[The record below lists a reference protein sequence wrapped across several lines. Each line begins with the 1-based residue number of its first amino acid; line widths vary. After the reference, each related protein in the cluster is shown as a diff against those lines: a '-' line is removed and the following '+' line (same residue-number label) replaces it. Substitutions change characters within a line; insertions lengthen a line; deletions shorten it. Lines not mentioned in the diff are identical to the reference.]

1 MPSEIRSGNAMPKGG
16 ITRSGKRS
24 VKLLLIAGW
33 DTVEAFPHGQDGG
46 GSFQDRGLMAGDL
59 KM

>member
-1 MPSEIRSGNAMPKGG
+1 M
-16 ITRSGKRS
+16 
-24 VKLLLIAGW
+24 KLLLIAGW
-33 DTVEAFPHGQDGG
+33 DTVETFPHGQDGG